1 MVKGISLP
9 VAAPRNEAALSS
21 TFSEIAGCS
30 VEGVV
35 FELLEEL
42 EPSRKQPL
50 TKVIEAI
57 KGRFIRCLIVFL
69 RGMVILLKARAGN
82 LNKLFGQSMIAG

>member
-42 EPSRKQPL
+42 EPSRKHPL
-50 TKVIEAI
+50 NKAIEAI
-57 KGRFIRCLIVFL
+57 KGAFIRCLIVFV
-69 RGMVILLKARAGN
+69 RDMVILLNAWAEDRNNYSDRA
-82 LNKLFGQSMIAG
+82 